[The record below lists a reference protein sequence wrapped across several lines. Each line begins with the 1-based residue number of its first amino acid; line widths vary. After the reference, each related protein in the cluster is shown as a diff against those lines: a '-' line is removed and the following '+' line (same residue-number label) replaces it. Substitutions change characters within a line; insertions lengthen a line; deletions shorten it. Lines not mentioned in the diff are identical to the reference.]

1 MLKPAQLYSE
11 QVKEK
16 MINCWYDEYYKYY
29 SGWTGNNLPELP
41 DNCYET
47 HNFVSV
53 DKEDNVI
60 GYISYHINYVN
71 MTADNFGIISFDKGN
86 LMFAKDLYTAIK
98 NLFKVYHMNR
108 ISWNMIVGNPVYTS
122 YKRFIKKYGG
132 RECAY
137 YRQCARLMD
146 GLLYDSISF
155 EILSSEFKE

>member
-60 GYISYHINYVN
+60 GYISYHINYTN

-122 YKRFIKKYGG
+122 YKRFIKKYGW

-155 EILSSEFKE
+155 EILSSEFRG